1 MEGDDELGDQ
11 VFAAEAITKKRLR
24 KNKIEYLVKW
34 KGWSPKYSTWEPE
47 ENILDPRL
55 IDQFNRKLAL
65 EPLSSRKRGRKPISY
80 YDNEQGG
87 DSSGG
92 EDRSRGRKDNS
103 SSGTHGEKS
112 QQAEKPFILPTQS
125 GRTPRPPERYQEKT
139 TDHHRKRQ
147 KPRAVNVPNS
157 CQSTDDEEEK
167 EVFINHRRKI
177 TKKTLSSQ
185 MPPISPFEKKGKIG
199 ITIKKSPNSDRTF
212 QTSLLGEFDHDE
224 EEEEEEEEEDDY
236 DEDSSDDKKLVE
248 SPQITLRKVD
258 DEREYSTEEIYELKE
273 WFPPDFWKAK
283 QKSYNNTDDNYVADV
298 MVNDITVTLVES
310 RSSNGFFK
318 GL

>member
-167 EVFINHRRKI
+167 VVFINHRRKI

-224 EEEEEEEEEDDY
+224 EEEEEEEEDY
-236 DEDSSDDKKLVE
+236 DEDSSDGSLSISGPNKKKKVVFSDKKLVE

-258 DEREYSTEEIYELKE
+258 DERGTNHTIVEHSVCMNESSDSEYSTEEIYELKE
-273 WFPPDFWKAK
+273 WFPPDF
-283 QKSYNNTDDNYVADV
+283 
-298 MVNDITVTLVES
+298 
-310 RSSNGFFK
+310 
-318 GL
+318 